1 MSVKPEFMN
10 MKEFLSKHNAN
21 TLYGIR
27 VLDYKT
33 GEDGSKIISEFEE
46 RITKYV
52 SAYRDFVLMTLYEM
66 AEIEKVKVKEN
77 DRFIRTDYIVK
88 LNGHITTFTH
98 DDFLYKEVRY
108 VYHVRLWR
116 KQKRI

>member
-52 SAYRDFVLMTLYEM
+52 SAYRDFVLMALYQF

-77 DRFIRTDYIVK
+77 DKYIRIDYVVTMNK
-88 LNGHITTFTH
+88 YTSTFTH

-108 VYHVRLWR
+108 IYHIRLWE
-116 KQKRI
+116 KNND